1 MRPNRYARSIATPC
15 DRAAFTLAHMTV
27 IGNETRDG
35 APASSQSAPKKENF
49 ESRPTGK
56 ILTVLRRRVLALL
69 ADFHY
74 LRTPDFYRLLEI
86 SDPNAQ
92 RGVRRGLM
100 LLARSGLVLRSR
112 QAIDD
117 PNDPFLRY
125 QHCYRLSRAGSRAIG
140 GGQAAIEKSPASI
153 DHELLITDFHIA
165 LSSHASTTHRVYWR
179 QTDLKR
185 TVHPDALFA
194 LTNITRPR
202 EQSTIYYF
210 LEAEYSRQGHYRAGE
225 SGLLTKLRRYG
236 EYRKSATCREEWKHF
251 SDFRVI
257 VLLRTRERQENLLR
271 VLAKRLPNKAF
282 WTTTVGDVQRDITG
296 PIFRGPPEPNTT
308 SSLFE

>member
-1 MRPNRYARSIATPC
+1 MAEY
-15 DRAAFTLAHMTV
+15 
-27 IGNETRDG
+27 
-35 APASSQSAPKKENF
+35 
-49 ESRPTGK
+49 
-56 ILTVLRRRVLALL
+56 
-69 ADFHY
+69 HY

-86 SDPNAQ
+86 SDPHAQ
-92 RGVRRGLM
+92 RGVRRALM
-100 LLARSGLVLRSR
+100 LLARAGLVLRSR

-117 PNDPFLRY
+117 PGDAFLRY

-165 LSSHASTTHRVYWR
+165 LSSKTPATHRVYWR

-185 TVHPDALFA
+185 TVHPDALLA
-194 LTNITRPR
+194 ITNTTRPR
-202 EQSTIYYF
+202 ELSTFYYF

-225 SGLLTKLRRYG
+225 SGLITKLRRYS
-236 EYRKSATCREEWKHF
+236 EYRRSAACREEWQHF

-271 VLAKRLPNKAF
+271 VLKEKLPTKAI
-282 WTTTVGDVQRDITG
+282 WTTTTEDVQRDITG
-296 PIFRGPPEPNTT
+296 PIFRGPPDPDSPT
-308 SSLFE
+308 SLFDELKGEQS